1 MNMYPR
7 ILSLLYAIMLIFTVT
22 FSFAQNSGAVENKI
36 AVSHEKEQKFDAKT
50 MIMEHISDSNEWH
63 VLTLHEGTPEEHHV
77 SIPLPVIIKDN
88 EGLHTFMS
96 SNMAHGHE
104 HDGYTM
110 EHGQIVSTK
119 GLQKASL
126 FGLIGGKQNSQNAFF
141 DLSITKNVAAM
152 FLSVIILLLVFIGI
166 ARNYKKSLVPKGA
179 GKILEPVILFI
190 RDEVAIPNIGKVK
203 YKRYMPYLLTAF
215 FFIWFNNL
223 FGLIP
228 FAPFGSNLTGNI
240 ATTSVLAL
248 ITLFITLFSAN
259 KDYWKHIFM
268 PPVPFW
274 LYPIMVPIEIIGIFT
289 KPFALMMRL
298 FANVTAGHIMILAI
312 ISLIFIF
319 KTALLGLAS
328 VPLALFVSVLELL
341 VAALQAYIFTVL
353 SALFI
358 GIAVAEHEHDHAHN
372 DDDSVGHDTVVA

>member
-1 MNMYPR
+1 MNR
-7 ILSLLYAIMLIFTVT
+7 KISSLFFAFLFVFIS
-22 FSFAQNSGAVENKI
+22 SFASAQHESEGEKSAEKVENKE
-36 AVSHEKEQKFDAKT
+36 AGESFNATK
-50 MIMEHISDSNEWH
+50 MIMEHIGDSNEWH
-63 VLTLHEGTPEEHHV
+63 LWTTKDDNGEEHHISV
-77 SIPLPVIIKDN
+77 PLPIIIKDK
-88 EGLHTFMS
+88 EGWHTFLS
-96 SNMAHGHE
+96 SSIAHGHE
-104 HDGYTM
+104 HDGYTL
-110 EHGQIVSTK
+110 EEGQVVSTK
-119 GLQKASL
+119 GVQKATL
-126 FGLIGGKQNSQNAFF
+126 FSIISGKQKSNEVFF
-141 DLSITKNVAAM
+141 DLSITKNAASM
-152 FLSVIILLLVFIGI
+152 FLSVIFMAVIFIGM
-166 ARNYKKSLVPKGA
+166 ARNYKKSQLPKGA
-179 GKILEPVILFI
+179 GKLLEPVIVFL
-190 RDEVAIPNIGKVK
+190 RDEVAIPNIGSVK

-228 FAPFGSNLTGNI
+228 FFPFGANLTGNI
-240 ATTSVLAL
+240 AITAVLAI
-248 ITLFITLFSAN
+248 ITLLITLFSAN

-268 PPVPFW
+268 PPVPIL

-319 KTALLGLAS
+319 KSPFLGFAS

-358 GIAVAEHEHDHAHN
+358 GIAVAEHEHDHGHEEHAH
-372 DDDSVGHDTVVA
+372 

>member
-1 MNMYPR
+1 MNR
-7 ILSLLYAIMLIFTVT
+7 KISSLF
-22 FSFAQNSGAVENKI
+22 FAFLFVFISGFATAQHDSEGEKSAEKVE
-36 AVSHEKEQKFDAKT
+36 HKEDGDKFNATK
-50 MIMEHISDSNEWH
+50 MIMEHIGDSNEWH
-63 VLTLHEGTPEEHHV
+63 LWTTKDDNGEEHHV
-77 SIPLPVIIKDN
+77 SIPLPVIIKDS
-88 EGLHTFMS
+88 EGLHTFLS
-96 SNMAHGHE
+96 SSIAHGHE
-104 HDGYTM
+104 HDGYTLK
-110 EHGQIVSTK
+110 EGQVVSTK
-119 GLQKASL
+119 GIEKATL
-126 FGLIGGKQNSQNAFF
+126 FSIISGKQKSSEVFF
-141 DLSITKNVAAM
+141 DLSITKNAASM
-152 FLSVIILLLVFIGI
+152 LLSVIFMAIIFIGM
-166 ARNYKKSLVPKGA
+166 ARNYKKSQLPRGA
-179 GKILEPVILFI
+179 GKLLEPVIVFI
-190 RDEVAIPNIGKVK
+190 RDEVAIPNIGSVK

-228 FAPFGSNLTGNI
+228 FFPFGANLTGNI
-240 ATTSVLAL
+240 AITAVLAI
-248 ITLFITLFSAN
+248 ITLLITLFSAN

-268 PPVPFW
+268 PPVPIL

-319 KTALLGLAS
+319 KSPFLGLAS

-358 GIAVAEHEHDHAHN
+358 GIAVAEHEHEHGHEEHAH
-372 DDDSVGHDTVVA
+372 

>member
-1 MNMYPR
+1 MNR
-7 ILSLLYAIMLIFTVT
+7 KISSLFFAFLFVFIS
-22 FSFAQNSGAVENKI
+22 SFAAAQHESEGEKSAEKVE
-36 AVSHEKEQKFDAKT
+36 HKEAEEGFNATK
-50 MIMEHISDSNEWH
+50 MIMEHIGDSNEWH
-63 VLTLHEGTPEEHHV
+63 LWTTKDDKGEEHHF
-77 SIPLPVIIKDN
+77 SIPLPVIIKDQA
-88 EGLHTFMS
+88 GWHTFLS
-96 SNMAHGHE
+96 SSIAHGHE
-104 HDGYTM
+104 HDGYTL
-110 EHGQIVSTK
+110 EHGQVVSTK
-119 GLQKASL
+119 GIEKATL
-126 FGLIGGKQNSQNAFF
+126 FSIISGKQKSNEVFF
-141 DLSITKNVAAM
+141 DLSITKNAASM
-152 FLSVIILLLVFIGI
+152 FLSVIFMAIVFIGM
-166 ARNYKKSLVPKGA
+166 ARSYKKSPVPKGM
-179 GKILEPVILFI
+179 GKVMEPVIVFI
-190 RDEVAIPNIGKVK
+190 RDEVAIPNIGSVK

-228 FAPFGSNLTGNI
+228 FFPGGANLTGNI
-240 ATTSVLAL
+240 AITAVLAI
-248 ITLFITLFSAN
+248 ITLLITLFSAN

-268 PPVPFW
+268 PPVPIL

-319 KTALLGLAS
+319 KSPFLGFAS

-358 GIAVAEHEHDHAHN
+358 GIAVADHDHGHEEHAH
-372 DDDSVGHDTVVA
+372 

>member
-1 MNMYPR
+1 MNR
-7 ILSLLYAIMLIFTVT
+7 KISSLFFAFLFVFISSLASAQHESEGEKSAEKVEHKEAGE
-22 FSFAQNSGAVENKI
+22 SFNATK
-36 AVSHEKEQKFDAKT
+36 
-50 MIMEHISDSNEWH
+50 MIMEHIGDSNEWH
-63 VLTLHEGTPEEHHV
+63 LWTTKDDSGEEHHV
-77 SIPLPVIIKDN
+77 SVPLPVIIKDN
-88 EGLHTFMS
+88 SGWHTFLS
-96 SNMAHGHE
+96 SSIAHGHE
-104 HDGYTM
+104 HDGYTL
-110 EHGQIVSTK
+110 EEGQVVSTK
-119 GLQKASL
+119 GIEKATLFSIISGKQKAD
-126 FGLIGGKQNSQNAFF
+126 QVFF
-141 DLSITKNVAAM
+141 DLSITKNAASM
-152 FLSVIILLLVFIGI
+152 LLSVVFMAFIFIGM
-166 ARNYKKSLVPKGA
+166 ARNYKKSQLPRGA
-179 GKILEPVILFI
+179 GKLLEPVIVFI
-190 RDEVAIPNIGKVK
+190 RDEVAIPNIGSVK

-228 FAPFGSNLTGNI
+228 FFPFGANLTGNI
-240 ATTSVLAL
+240 AITAVLAI
-248 ITLFITLFSAN
+248 ITLLITLFSAN

-268 PPVPFW
+268 PPVPLL

-319 KTALLGLAS
+319 KSPFLGFAS

-358 GIAVAEHEHDHAHN
+358 GIAVAEHEHEHGHEEHAH
-372 DDDSVGHDTVVA
+372 

>member
-1 MNMYPR
+1 MNR
-7 ILSLLYAIMLIFTVT
+7 KISSLFFAFLFMFMSSLASAQHESEGEKSAEKVEHKEAGE
-22 FSFAQNSGAVENKI
+22 SFNATK
-36 AVSHEKEQKFDAKT
+36 
-50 MIMEHISDSNEWH
+50 MIMEHIGDSNEWH
-63 VLTLHEGTPEEHHV
+63 LWTTKDDSGEEHHV
-77 SIPLPVIIKDN
+77 SVPLPVIIKDN
-88 EGLHTFMS
+88 AGWHTFLS
-96 SNMAHGHE
+96 SSIAHGHE
-104 HDGYTM
+104 HVGYTL
-110 EHGQIVSTK
+110 EEGQVVSTK
-119 GLQKASL
+119 GTEKATLFSIISGKQKAD
-126 FGLIGGKQNSQNAFF
+126 QVFF
-141 DLSITKNVAAM
+141 DLSITKNAASM
-152 FLSVIILLLVFIGI
+152 LLSVIFMAVIFIGM
-166 ARNYKKSLVPKGA
+166 ARNYKKSQLPKGA
-179 GKILEPVILFI
+179 GKLLEPVIVFI
-190 RDEVAIPNIGKVK
+190 RDEVAIPNIGSVK

-228 FAPFGSNLTGNI
+228 FFPFGANLTGNI
-240 ATTSVLAL
+240 AITAVLAI
-248 ITLFITLFSAN
+248 ITLLITLFSAN

-268 PPVPFW
+268 PPVPLL

-319 KTALLGLAS
+319 KSPLLGFAS

-358 GIAVAEHEHDHAHN
+358 GIAVAEHEHEHGHEEHAH
-372 DDDSVGHDTVVA
+372 

>member
-1 MNMYPR
+1 MNR
-7 ILSLLYAIMLIFTVT
+7 KISSLFFAFLFVFIS
-22 FSFAQNSGAVENKI
+22 SFASAQHESEGEKSAEKVENKE
-36 AVSHEKEQKFDAKT
+36 AGESFNATK
-50 MIMEHISDSNEWH
+50 MIMEHIGDSNEWH
-63 VLTLHEGTPEEHHV
+63 LWTTKDDNGEEHHV
-77 SIPLPVIIKDN
+77 SVPLPIIIKDN
-88 EGLHTFMS
+88 EGWHTFLS
-96 SNMAHGHE
+96 SSIAHGHE
-104 HDGYTM
+104 HDGYTLQ
-110 EHGQIVSTK
+110 EGQVVSTK
-119 GLQKASL
+119 GVQKATL
-126 FGLIGGKQNSQNAFF
+126 FSIISGKQKSNEVFF
-141 DLSITKNVAAM
+141 DLSITKNAASM
-152 FLSVIILLLVFIGI
+152 FLSVIFMAVIFIGM
-166 ARNYKKSLVPKGA
+166 ARNYKKSQLPKGA
-179 GKILEPVILFI
+179 GKLLEPVIVFL
-190 RDEVAIPNIGKVK
+190 RDEVAIPNIGSVK

-228 FAPFGSNLTGNI
+228 FFPFGANLTGNI
-240 ATTSVLAL
+240 AITAVLAI
-248 ITLFITLFSAN
+248 ITLLITLFSAN

-268 PPVPFW
+268 PPVPIL

-319 KTALLGLAS
+319 KSPFLGFAS

-358 GIAVAEHEHDHAHN
+358 GIAVAEHEHDHGHEEHAH
-372 DDDSVGHDTVVA
+372 

>member
-1 MNMYPR
+1 MNKKF
-7 ILSLLYAIMLIFTVT
+7 SSLIFIFILML
-22 FSFAQNSGAVENKI
+22 FSGLATAQEHSTEGHA
-36 AVSHEKEQKFDAKT
+36 AAKT
-50 MIMEHISDSNEWH
+50 EKKEEGFNAVKMIMEHISDSNEWH
-63 VLTLHEGTPEEHHV
+63 LFTLNEGTSKEKHI
-77 SIPLPVIIKDN
+77 SIPLPVIVKDP
-88 EGLHTFMS
+88 EGMHVFMS
-96 SNMAHGHE
+96 SAAAHGHE

-110 EHGQIVSTK
+110 HDGLITSTK
-119 GLQKASL
+119 GYQRAAL
-126 FGLIGGKQNSQNAFF
+126 FSLIGGKQDSSKVFF
-141 DLSITKNVAAM
+141 DFSITKNVFAM
-152 FLSVIILLLVFIGI
+152 FISVAFMLLVFIGM
-166 ARNYKKSLVPKGA
+166 ARNYKNSAVPKGL
-179 GKILEPVILFI
+179 GKALEPLVLFI
-190 RDEVAIPNIGKVK
+190 RDEVAIPNIGSDK
-203 YKRYMPYLLTAF
+203 YKKYLPYLLTAF

-228 FAPFGSNLTGNI
+228 FFPGGSNLTGNI
-240 ATTSVLAL
+240 AVTAVLAI
-248 ITLFITLFSAN
+248 ITLLITLFSAN

-268 PPVPFW
+268 PPVPVL

-319 KTALLGLAS
+319 KTPLLGLAS

-358 GIAVAEHEHDHAHN
+358 GLAVADHDHDHAH
-372 DDDSVGHDTVVA
+372 DDHDSVGKDTIVA